1 MVDKLNRRMSTGEL
15 YKGVYEYLLDETQ
28 PWGAIPKLSS
38 NTSSRK
44 LFLNI
49 PGAQIRLYLDYSTN
63 PYRVAH
69 SDLDILFWAEDEKRL
84 EDCYAYS
91 YAGRIDY
98 KNLFINNVKGMRELA
113 ESVYERAYAMEVAQI
128 LGPVARVADGK

>member
-1 MVDKLNRRMSTGEL
+1 MDKLNRRMSTDQL
-15 YKGVYEYLLDETQ
+15 YRGVQEYLSDDKVL
-28 PWGAIPKLSS
+28 WGAIPKLSS
-38 NTSSRK
+38 NTSSRT

-49 PGAQIRLYLDYSTN
+49 PGAQIRFYLDYSTN
-63 PYRVAH
+63 SYMFAH
-69 SDLDILFWAEDEKRL
+69 SDLDILFWAGDEKRL

-128 LGPVARVADGK
+128 LGPVARVAK

>member
-1 MVDKLNRRMSTGEL
+1 MNRHMSNDEVYQVVQGYLSDDKVL
-15 YKGVYEYLLDETQ
+15 
-28 PWGAIPKLSS
+28 WGAIPKSSS

-49 PGAQIRLYLDYSTN
+49 TGAQIRLYLDYSTN
-63 PYRVAH
+63 PYRFAH
-69 SDLDILFWAEDEKRL
+69 SDLDILFWVEDEKHL
-84 EDCYAYS
+84 EDCYAYL

-113 ESVYERAYAMEVAQI
+113 ESVYKRAYAMEAAQI
-128 LGPVARVADGK
+128 LGPGARFVASK